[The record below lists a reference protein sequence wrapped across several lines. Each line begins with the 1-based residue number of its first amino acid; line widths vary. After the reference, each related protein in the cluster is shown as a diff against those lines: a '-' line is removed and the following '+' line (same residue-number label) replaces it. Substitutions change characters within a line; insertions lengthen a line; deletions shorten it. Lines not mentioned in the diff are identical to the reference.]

1 MNISD
6 FTYLLKEP
14 DAINE
19 DQTEAIES
27 IIKQYPYFQAARAIF
42 LKGLKNQESF
52 RYNDQLKVT
61 AVHSANRTVLFDFI
75 TSDVFKKPLIAP
87 SHKEKDPMQIEVE
100 TFEEVITESV
110 DLSTENQKV
119 IEKSFSESSKTTEN
133 TAENQPEIEQEIVE
147 VSKEILTSKP
157 EADVLE
163 IGKPLEFDKNERFS
177 FNQWLQ
183 LSSVKPI
190 VRETEKS
197 TKKEIEE
204 PSKKL
209 EETKTKASVETEKT
223 PSYKSPSFE
232 EKMALIDRFIEKNP
246 KIKPSKEAIPIENLA
261 EGNLVDR
268 NELATETLAKVYLAQ
283 KKYKKAIQAYKIL
296 SLKYPEKNSFFADRI
311 QEIKNI
317 KKNN

>member
-61 AVHSANRTVLFDFI
+61 AAHSADRTVLFDFI
-75 TSDVFKKPLIAP
+75 TSDAFKKPVISASL
-87 SHKEKDPMQIEVE
+87 KEKDPMQIEVQA
-100 TFEEVITESV
+100 FEEVASEYTELSAEDKVVDKTISESTRITEKTV
-110 DLSTENQKV
+110 
-119 IEKSFSESSKTTEN
+119 ES
-133 TAENQPEIEQEIVE
+133 QPEIEEEIVE
-147 VSKEILTSKP
+147 VSKEIPTSKP
-157 EADVLE
+157 ETDVLE
-163 IGKPLEFDKNERFS
+163 IDKPLEFDKNERFS

-190 VRETEKS
+190 VREAAKS
-197 TKKEIEE
+197 TEKEIEE
-204 PSKKL
+204 PTRKI
-209 EETKTKASVETEKT
+209 EETKTKVSAEEEKT
-223 PSYKSPSFE
+223 PSSKSPSFE
-232 EKMALIDRFIEKNP
+232 EKMALIDRFIENNP
-246 KIKPSKEAIPIENLA
+246 KIKPAKETIPMENLA

>member
-42 LKGLKNQESF
+42 LKGLKNQDSF

-61 AVHSANRTVLFDFI
+61 AAHSADRTVLFDFI
-75 TSDVFKKPLIAP
+75 TSEAFKKPVV
-87 SHKEKDPMQIEVE
+87 SSRHTRKDPTQIEVE
-100 TFEEVITESV
+100 AFEEVTAQSDKPNLDTKEIVNEPIPEST
-110 DLSTENQKV
+110 SISNE
-119 IEKSFSESSKTTEN
+119 I
-133 TAENQPEIEQEIVE
+133 ENQPKIEEKTTQTPEEIPVTKQKDDILE
-147 VSKEILTSKP
+147 VN
-157 EADVLE
+157 
-163 IGKPLEFDKNERFS
+163 KPLEFDKNERFS

-183 LSSVKPI
+183 LSTVKPI
-190 VRETEKS
+190 VREVEKEDVNS
-197 TKKEIEE
+197 VVEVKE
-204 PSKKL
+204 SQ
-209 EETKTKASVETEKT
+209 TKAPEESEKT
-223 PSYKSPSFE
+223 MAPKAPSFE
-232 EKMALIDRFIEKNP
+232 QKMALIDRFIEKNP
-246 KIKPSKEAIPIENLA
+246 KIKPSKEQVPFENLA

-317 KKNN
+317 KKNK